1 LLTRP
6 KRIFYHPTKVFGEKM
21 NDDILDWSAGRIA
34 EAIGDGSVSAVEV
47 TTTFLSRI
55 EAVNPVI
62 NAVCTLNEQALE
74 MASGID
80 RRRAAGEP
88 TRPLEGVPFL
98 VKDILQTKG
107 IRTTF
112 GSLLLEHDVPEE
124 DTVTVERLK
133 AAGGV
138 LLGKTN
144 TPEFAHD
151 INTTNKIFG
160 TTRNPWDVNVTAG
173 GSSGGSGAAVAAGMA
188 PLALGT
194 DLGGSIRIPCSFNN
208 LAGFRPSPGRV
219 PFYPTDFGW
228 DTLVEHVQGPM
239 VHSVGDLGLAMS
251 VLAGPDDRDPSS
263 LPNDRMDFITS
274 ANGKAPMA
282 GRRIAYG
289 GTLGGVIPLDPEVDE
304 LIRAALARFEGL
316 GCIVE
321 DACFDTSDI
330 RDIITGTRGFGMVAR
345 YADRFDAH
353 SDLMTQQLINQ
364 VTPALELSVREV
376 VKSERLRTA
385 YWHRVR
391 RFMEKYE
398 FIVAPVVGA
407 PPFRLDEALPT
418 HVGGKPVERFQDV
431 FLSTYVFSVTGLPM
445 GAIPCG
451 LTKDGRPVGMQII
464 GRRLRDDSVL
474 EAASAYQ
481 GVAPELFRRPTIDL
495 AAVKP
500 VSEAMR
506 TPGVTM
512 KRG

>member
-1 LLTRP
+1 MSEE
-6 KRIFYHPTKVFGEKM
+6 I
-21 NDDILDWSAGRIA
+21 IDWSAGAIA
-34 EAIGDGSVSAVEV
+34 EAVGEGRVSAAEV
-47 TTTFLSRI
+47 TRAFLSRI

-62 NAVCTLNEQALE
+62 NAVCTLNENALDTARE
-74 MASGID
+74 VD
-80 RRRAAGEP
+80 RRRASGEAA
-88 TRPLEGVPFL
+88 RPLEGVPFL

-112 GSLLLEHDVPEE
+112 GSLLLEHDVPDE

-208 LAGFRPSPGRV
+208 LTGMRPSPGRV
-219 PFYPTDFGW
+219 PFYPTDYGW

-239 VHSVGDLGLAMS
+239 VRSVGDIGLAMS
-251 VLAGPDDRDPSS
+251 VLAGSDDRDPSS
-263 LPNDRMDFITS
+263 LPDDGMDFRAAASGAAVMT
-274 ANGKAPMA
+274 
-282 GRRIAYG
+282 GRRVAYAG
-289 GTLGGVIPLDPEVDE
+289 DLGVIPLDPEVDG
-304 LIRAALARFEGL
+304 LIRAALARLEGL
-316 GCIVE
+316 GCVIE

-330 RDIITGTRGFGMVAR
+330 RDIVSGTRAFGMVAR

-353 SDLMTQQLINQ
+353 QDLMTQQLVNQ
-364 VTPALELSVREV
+364 ITPSLAMSIRDVVR
-376 VKSERLRTA
+376 SERLRTA

-391 RFMEKYE
+391 RFMETYE

-407 PPFRLDEALPT
+407 PPFRLDEPLPST
-418 HVGGKPVERFQDV
+418 VGGKPVERFQDV
-431 FLSTYVFSVTGLPM
+431 FMSTYVFSVTGLPM
-445 GAIPCG
+445 AAVPCG
-451 LTKDGRPVGMQII
+451 LTGDGRPVGMQII

-474 EAASAYQ
+474 EAAAAYQ
-481 GVAPELFRRPTIDL
+481 SVAPELFGRPEIDL

-500 VSEAMR
+500 VSESMR
-506 TPGVTM
+506 TPGVSIER
-512 KRG
+512 K